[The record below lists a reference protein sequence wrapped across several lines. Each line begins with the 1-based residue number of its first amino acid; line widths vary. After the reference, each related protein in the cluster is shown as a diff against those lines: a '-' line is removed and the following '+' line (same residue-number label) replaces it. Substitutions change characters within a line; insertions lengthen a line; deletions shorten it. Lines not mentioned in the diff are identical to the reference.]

1 VPLQQVSEHAFI
13 ETKYLGCN
21 VGAIVTD
28 QGPVLIDT
36 PALPQDAL
44 DLKAHV
50 KKLTDRRISRI
61 IYTHEHFDH
70 VIGSAYLVRGGI
82 VAHQAAVREME
93 YLKTNLAAEI
103 NHFFPDLYRQYQAVF
118 DSVEII
124 SPQIT
129 FVRAMTLHAGD
140 ITLELTHIG
149 GHSPAS
155 IMVYVKED
163 KVLFCGDIVDVGMPF
178 VTPYSRFDEWIA
190 ALVRIE
196 SMEVAEIVPGH
207 GEVCGKENVKATR
220 VYFETVRDRV
230 RDLVKAGAGKE
241 QVVKN
246 VDVRDALPVPFSEA
260 VLPQVRSTVAMM
272 YDEMS
277 EE

>member
-1 VPLQQVSEHAFI
+1 MQQVSEHAFI